1 MHRSPGSS
9 FSKRFGIASAL
20 VMALL
25 MLAGCASTP
34 VAPESSLT
42 AARDAI
48 AKAEQSDARQHAGAE
63 LDEARQKLD
72 QAEQAVE
79 DEKMVEAERYAEQSR
94 VASELAM
101 AKTSEAKATEI
112 NRQMRRDAKALDE
125 EMERM
130 GDQQ

>member
-1 MHRSPGSS
+1 MHKLPGS
-9 FSKRFGIASAL
+9 SKRFGIATGL
-20 VMALL
+20 VMAVL

-94 VASELAM
+94 VAAELAM
-101 AKTSEAKATEI
+101 VKTSEAKATEI
-112 NRQMRRDAKALDE
+112 NRQMQRDAEALDE
-125 EMERM
+125 EMKRM

>member
-1 MHRSPGSS
+1 MHKLPGS
-9 FSKRFGIASAL
+9 SKRFGIATGL
-20 VMALL
+20 VMAVL

-94 VASELAM
+94 VAAELAM
-101 AKTSEAKATEI
+101 VKTSEAKATEI
-112 NRQMRRDAKALDE
+112 NRQKQRDAEALDE
-125 EMERM
+125 EMKRM
-130 GDQQ
+130 EEQQ